1 MKEPIASLTYY
12 FDYDGLIEGEPYK
25 VVEFNKEK
33 SELKGLTLEFS
44 IFDKMDELTAI
55 QKLVY
60 IVIHEFSFPTSDDG
74 LPMYFFRISIEDLA
88 ELLHE
93 SANDINLALV
103 GLIELGKIRVF
114 RENGKIDAYTYF

>member
-1 MKEPIASLTYY
+1 MKEPIASLAYD

-25 VVEFNKEK
+25 VVEFNKEEREFK
-33 SELKGLTLEFS
+33 SLTLEFS

-55 QKLVY
+55 QKMVY
-60 IVIHEFSFPTSDDG
+60 IVIHEFSFPTADDG
-74 LPMYFFRISIEDLA
+74 WPIYFFRISIEDLA

-93 SANDINLALV
+93 SVNDINLALV

>member
-1 MKEPIASLTYY
+1 MKEPIASLAYD

-25 VVEFNKEK
+25 VVEFNKEEREFK
-33 SELKGLTLEFS
+33 SLTLEFS

-55 QKLVY
+55 QKMVY
-60 IVIHEFSFPTSDDG
+60 IVIHEFSFPTADDG
-74 LPMYFFRISIEDLA
+74 WPIYFFRISIEDLA
-88 ELLHE
+88 ELLLE
-93 SANDINLALV
+93 SVNDINLALV

>member
-1 MKEPIASLTYY
+1 MKEPIASFTYD

-44 IFDKMDELTAI
+44 IFDEMDGLTAI

-74 LPMYFFRISIEDLA
+74 WPIYFFRISIEDLA